1 MESIKIYSSARCPY
15 AQRTRMLMIEKEIP
29 FELTEVD
36 LRNKPDWFLAV
47 SPYGKVPVIVDDG
60 QTIYESAIINE
71 YLDEKYISIPMMP
84 EEPVERAK
92 ARIWMDYCTNKYLT
106 LSRKLL
112 VDHGNEEL
120 QTENKKKMKESL
132 IYIEKECFEKNAN
145 GPFWL
150 GNKISL
156 VDLHYAPFF
165 ERFGAFKELFGVE
178 WPEECIKI
186 SDWWSAIQ
194 KRDSYKMTVLPTEE
208 HVDLYRSIMQN
219 MS

>member
-1 MESIKIYSSARCPY
+1 
-15 AQRTRMLMIEKEIP
+15 MIEKEIP

-71 YLDEKYISIPMMP
+71 YLDEKYKSIPMMP

-150 GNKISL
+150 GDNISL

>member
-132 IYIEKECFEKNAN
+132 IYIEKECFEKNSN
-145 GPFWL
+145 GTFCL
-150 GNKISL
+150 GDNISL

-186 SDWWSAIQ
+186 SNWWSAIQ

>member
-1 MESIKIYSSARCPY
+1 MDPIKIYSSARCPY

-71 YLDEKYISIPMMP
+71 YLDEKYKSIPMMP

-150 GNKISL
+150 GDNISL

>member
-186 SDWWSAIQ
+186 SNWWSAIQ

-208 HVDLYRSIMQN
+208 HVGLYRSIMQN

>member
-1 MESIKIYSSARCPY
+1 
-15 AQRTRMLMIEKEIP
+15 MLMIEKEIP

-150 GNKISL
+150 GNNISL

-186 SDWWSAIQ
+186 SNWWSAIQ

>member
-71 YLDEKYISIPMMP
+71 YLDEKYKSIPMMP

-150 GNKISL
+150 GNNISL

-186 SDWWSAIQ
+186 SDWWSAVQ
-194 KRDSYKMTVLPTEE
+194 KRDSYKITVLPTKE
-208 HVDLYRSIMQN
+208 HVNLYRSIMQN

>member
-71 YLDEKYISIPMMP
+71 YLDEKYKSIPMMP

-150 GNKISL
+150 GNNISL

-186 SDWWSAIQ
+186 SDWWSTIQ

-208 HVDLYRSIMQN
+208 HVDLYRSIMEN

>member
-71 YLDEKYISIPMMP
+71 YLDEKYKSIPMMP

-150 GNKISL
+150 GNNISL

-186 SDWWSAIQ
+186 SDWWSAVQ
-194 KRDSYKMTVLPTEE
+194 KRDSYKITVLPTEE
-208 HVDLYRSIMQN
+208 HVNLYRSIMQN

>member
-1 MESIKIYSSARCPY
+1 
-15 AQRTRMLMIEKEIP
+15 MLMIEKEIP

-71 YLDEKYISIPMMP
+71 YLDEKYTSIPMMP

-120 QTENKKKMKESL
+120 QRDNKKKMKESL

-150 GNKISL
+150 DNNISL

>member
-1 MESIKIYSSARCPY
+1 
-15 AQRTRMLMIEKEIP
+15 MLMIEKEIP

-71 YLDEKYISIPMMP
+71 YLDEKYKNISMMP

-112 VDHGNEEL
+112 VDHGNEDL

-132 IYIEKECFEKNAN
+132 IYIENECFEKNAN

-150 GNKISL
+150 GNNISL

-178 WPEECIKI
+178 WPKECIKI

>member
-132 IYIEKECFEKNAN
+132 IYIEKECFEKNEN

-186 SDWWSAIQ
+186 SNWWSAIQ

-208 HVDLYRSIMQN
+208 HVDLYRSIMQK

>member
-1 MESIKIYSSARCPY
+1 MDPIKIYSSARCPY

-36 LRNKPDWFLAV
+36 LRSKPDWFLAV

-71 YLDEKYISIPMMP
+71 YLDEKYKNVPMMP
-84 EEPVERAK
+84 KEPVERAK
-92 ARIWMDYCTNKYLT
+92 ARIWMDYCTNKYLI

-112 VDHGNEEL
+112 VDNGNEEL
-120 QTENKKKMKESL
+120 QIENKKKMKESL
-132 IYIEKECFEKNAN
+132 VYIEKECFEKNAN

-150 GNKISL
+150 GNNISL

-178 WPEECIKI
+178 WPEECVKI
-186 SDWWSAIQ
+186 ADWWSAIQ
-194 KRDSYKMTVLPTEE
+194 KRDSFKMTVLPTEE

>member
-1 MESIKIYSSARCPY
+1 
-15 AQRTRMLMIEKEIP
+15 MIEKEIP

-71 YLDEKYISIPMMP
+71 YLDEKYTSIPMMP

-120 QTENKKKMKESL
+120 QRENKKKMKESL

-150 GNKISL
+150 DNNISL

>member
-1 MESIKIYSSARCPY
+1 
-15 AQRTRMLMIEKEIP
+15 MLMIEKEIP

-71 YLDEKYISIPMMP
+71 YLDEKYKSIPMMP

-150 GNKISL
+150 GNNISL

-186 SDWWSAIQ
+186 SDWWSAVQ
-194 KRDSYKMTVLPTEE
+194 KRDSYKITVLPTEE

>member
-1 MESIKIYSSARCPY
+1 
-15 AQRTRMLMIEKEIP
+15 MLMIEKEIP

-71 YLDEKYISIPMMP
+71 YLDEKYKSIPMMP

-150 GNKISL
+150 GDNISL

-208 HVDLYRSIMQN
+208 HVDLYRSIMEN

>member
-84 EEPVERAK
+84 VEPVERAK

-150 GNKISL
+150 GNNISL

-186 SDWWSAIQ
+186 SNWWSAIQ

>member
-1 MESIKIYSSARCPY
+1 
-15 AQRTRMLMIEKEIP
+15 MIEKEIP

-71 YLDEKYISIPMMP
+71 YLDEKYTSIPMMP

-120 QTENKKKMKESL
+120 QRENKKKMKESL

-150 GNKISL
+150 GNNISL

>member
-71 YLDEKYISIPMMP
+71 YLDEKYTSIPMMP

-150 GNKISL
+150 GNNISL

>member
-1 MESIKIYSSARCPY
+1 
-15 AQRTRMLMIEKEIP
+15 MIEKEIP

-36 LRNKPDWFLAV
+36 LRKKPDWFLAV

-71 YLDEKYISIPMMP
+71 YLDEKYKSIPMMP

-150 GNKISL
+150 GNNISL

-194 KRDSYKMTVLPTEE
+194 KRDSYKITVLPTEE

>member
-84 EEPVERAK
+84 EEPVDRAK

-150 GNKISL
+150 GNNISL

-178 WPEECIKI
+178 WPKECIKI

>member
-71 YLDEKYISIPMMP
+71 YLDEKYKSIPMMP

-150 GNKISL
+150 GNNISL

-186 SDWWSAIQ
+186 SDWWRAIQ
-194 KRDSYKMTVLPTEE
+194 KRDSYKITVLPTEE

>member
-1 MESIKIYSSARCPY
+1 
-15 AQRTRMLMIEKEIP
+15 MLMIEKEIP

-120 QTENKKKMKESL
+120 QTEKQKKDGPKKDENQTTALDPNQALTLEALTNPDKE
-132 IYIEKECFEKNAN
+132 
-145 GPFWL
+145 
-150 GNKISL
+150 
-156 VDLHYAPFF
+156 
-165 ERFGAFKELFGVE
+165 
-178 WPEECIKI
+178 
-186 SDWWSAIQ
+186 
-194 KRDSYKMTVLPTEE
+194 
-208 HVDLYRSIMQN
+208 
-219 MS
+219 

>member
-150 GNKISL
+150 GNNISL

>member
-1 MESIKIYSSARCPY
+1 
-15 AQRTRMLMIEKEIP
+15 MIEKEIP

-47 SPYGKVPVIVDDG
+47 SPYGKVPVIVDDS

-71 YLDEKYISIPMMP
+71 YLDEKYKSIPMMP

-132 IYIEKECFEKNAN
+132 IYIEQECFEKNAN

-150 GNKISL
+150 GNNISL

-178 WPEECIKI
+178 WPKECIKI

>member
-71 YLDEKYISIPMMP
+71 YLDEKYKSIPMMP
-84 EEPVERAK
+84 EAPVERAK

-132 IYIEKECFEKNAN
+132 IYIEQECFEKNAN

-150 GNKISL
+150 GNNISL

>member
-71 YLDEKYISIPMMP
+71 YLDEKYKSIPMMP

-132 IYIEKECFEKNAN
+132 IYIEQECFEKNAN

-150 GNKISL
+150 GNNISL

-178 WPEECIKI
+178 WPKECIKI

>member
-178 WPEECIKI
+178 WPEECVKI
-186 SDWWSAIQ
+186 ADWWSAIQ
-194 KRDSYKMTVLPTEE
+194 KRDSFKMTVLPTEE

>member
-186 SDWWSAIQ
+186 SDWLSAIQ
-194 KRDSYKMTVLPTEE
+194 KRDSYKMNVLPTEE

>member
-1 MESIKIYSSARCPY
+1 MDPIKIYSSARCPY

-71 YLDEKYISIPMMP
+71 YLDEKYKSIPMMP

-150 GNKISL
+150 GNNISL

>member
-1 MESIKIYSSARCPY
+1 
-15 AQRTRMLMIEKEIP
+15 MLMIEKEIP

-71 YLDEKYISIPMMP
+71 YLDEKYTSIPMMP

-120 QTENKKKMKESL
+120 QRENKKKMKESL

-150 GNKISL
+150 GNNISL

-186 SDWWSAIQ
+186 SNWWSAIQ